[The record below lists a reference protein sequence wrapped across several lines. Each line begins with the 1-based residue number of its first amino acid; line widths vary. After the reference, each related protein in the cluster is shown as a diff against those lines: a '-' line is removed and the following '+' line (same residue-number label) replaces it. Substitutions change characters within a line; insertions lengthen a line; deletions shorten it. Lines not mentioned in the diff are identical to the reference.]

1 MKAPLSSLFVFINF
15 LALSQPLV
23 ADFTFPSSLCKQEN
37 FKLTNQSIGAITYEW
52 DLCPSE
58 LDNMPTGSV
67 FEVSTGIP
75 FKVDLVEEN
84 GKYFGFYTV
93 RGDQKLYRLNFGTN
107 IKNTTPLKTDLGNL
121 GSSSLSPTG
130 FLSVE
135 IVKEGDQYYGFI
147 IDFFN
152 RIYRVSFGTSIENTP
167 SNVEIIYNENL
178 LNNPIDIVIVED
190 GNSKIAFIP
199 NFGNGTVVR
208 LDFGSSFNSQPAS
221 IIANAIN
228 HGFGGHGG
236 ISIIKDSNNSWYGVV
251 STSAGSLVRF
261 FFEDGIDDLTP
272 IISVITGVP
281 ASTSLFGLSIAFE
294 SNKYYVFV
302 QSSTKLLRL
311 NLGSTVA
318 DNVIAATDLGNFGLF
333 TNVWGFSMHKVKS
346 DWLTLSCENSS
357 ANIYSIVFP
366 ESCFTN
372 ISFSEEQSPVLTS
385 EIEGTFLISLTI
397 YNSDG
402 DFSTVSK
409 EVIFENKISPDIN
422 FESENFCSNHNV
434 IFSSQNLSDDI
445 FIYNWSFGDLN
456 TSNLANPI
464 YQFTNAG
471 EYTVNLEVQASN
483 GCNNFT
489 EKTIKIYNPPSA
501 SFTLPTGL
509 ICTNNEFTFTNNTVD
524 NFDDNL
530 SFQWL
535 LDDVPVSTD
544 EDLLLTFTSGGDKEL
559 TLQASIPGCSSES
572 VQIVTGV
579 GEGPT
584 VDFTLLGNCLNEST
598 LLTNNSQGAIAG
610 YSWDFGDG
618 QTSTDLN
625 PTVNYAAAGNYTVE
639 LETLGS
645 NGCISK
651 KSLPHQIFSV
661 PQPNFNI
668 DLPPFSCNGTPT
680 QFNDLTP
687 TLIDSNLDTWQW
699 NFADQNAS
707 ASIQHPQY
715 TYALS
720 GDYDV
725 SLTVTSDQGCVATTN
740 KIITISQSPQPVIIN
755 TPACVETAVVL
766 QDGAAT
772 SASAWQWQVGNNFY
786 FTESPSHVFAT
797 PGDYE
802 ISLTLTASNG
812 CVGTTTK
819 QVAVPLPLTVN
830 FESAFNC
837 ANTATQFTAV
847 VNDVADPVTNYS
859 WFSGD
864 VTRNGATVN
873 YLYNTPGTEE
883 VQLIATTQNGC
894 EYTITKAITILPAPV
909 ADFSFTPGSGAPP
922 LAVTFTNQ
930 SVNAN
935 SFLWEF
941 NDVAN
946 TTSTLESPAFTFTD
960 FGEYAIDLT
969 ATNAAGCESTVSK
982 LIAVALPR
990 VNVTLDNFRI
1000 IPNTDGSFL
1009 LLTNILNN
1017 GNVLVQNPKIEIR
1030 LDNAASLQE
1039 VLNTNIVAGSSVDYT
1054 LSTLVGANNNLNYA
1068 CIRLVL
1074 PNNEAQENT
1083 EACITFEANTAIT
1096 SPYPNPANELVTV
1109 EWISPIEETVS
1120 VMVNDYLGNVMA
1132 TETISSQQGLNTLK
1146 LQTLDWQAGI
1156 YFIRIKSN
1164 SREHFFRTIITR

>member
-1 MKAPLSSLFVFINF
+1 MSSKYIAIIFIYLPAYLAMGQCPIADFAIANSDKLCANSAVILTNNSTNGVGYQWDFCPEDFTEVFGNSSAVATGAAVGHGYKLIEDNGSWYGFMTLRTADKLIRLDYGASPESIPTVVDLGSFGLIDAPEGIAFHKEGNNWFAFIGKGENGVGQIVRLAFGNDLSSIPTATGFGTFGLGSIRIRDVNIVQQGSDLVLLLLLYNSNSISRINF
-15 LALSQPLV
+15 G
-23 ADFTFPSSLCKQEN
+23 SSLSN
-37 FKLTNQSIGAITYEW
+37 VPLAPSTLAITGSSLPRGFSVVRTCSEW
-52 DLCPSE
+52 IIH
-58 LDNMPTGSV
+58 V
-67 FEVSTGIP
+67 VS
-75 FKVDLVEEN
+75 EN
-84 GKYFGFYTV
+84 GLVQQVTFGANILGPLTVSAGYTFTSVIQPWRIKTIYSGGNYYSIISNNNRAYSIINFGDLTLANPPTQLINTNDIRFTGLDVVKYQGGIKIQGFATANSVSSVNYAKSCGLESNFSLLENPDGLRLESGAYKIDLGVT
-93 RGDQKLYRLNFGTN
+93 DQYGRNDFKTLNFVVSN
-107 IKNTTPLKTDLGNL
+107 NTAPDITIGFDSNCTDAEVNFSLQSSSNLISWDWDLGNSTSSNL
-121 GSSSLSPTG
+121 ETPVELYVTPGS
-130 FLSVE
+130 FE
-135 IVKEGDQYYGFI
+135 IVVD
-147 IDFFN
+147 
-152 RIYRVSFGTSIENTP
+152 
-167 SNVEIIYNENL
+167 
-178 LNNPIDIVIVED
+178 VED
-190 GNSKIAFIP
+190 VTGCVNQA
-199 NFGNGTVVR
+199 
-208 LDFGSSFNSQPAS
+208 SQ
-221 IIANAIN
+221 
-228 HGFGGHGG
+228 
-236 ISIIKDSNNSWYGVV
+236 
-251 STSAGSLVRF
+251 
-261 FFEDGIDDLTP
+261 
-272 IISVITGVP
+272 
-281 ASTSLFGLSIAFE
+281 
-294 SNKYYVFV
+294 
-302 QSSTKLLRL
+302 
-311 NLGSTVA
+311 
-318 DNVIAATDLGNFGLF
+318 
-333 TNVWGFSMHKVKS
+333 
-346 DWLTLSCENSS
+346 TL
-357 ANIYSIVFP
+357 NIYP
-366 ESCFTN
+366 
-372 ISFSEEQSPVLTS
+372 
-385 EIEGTFLISLTI
+385 
-397 YNSDG
+397 
-402 DFSTVSK
+402 
-409 EVIFENKISPDIN
+409 
-422 FESENFCSNHNV
+422 
-434 IFSSQNLSDDI
+434 
-445 FIYNWSFGDLN
+445 
-456 TSNLANPI
+456 
-464 YQFTNAG
+464 
-471 EYTVNLEVQASN
+471 
-483 GCNNFT
+483 
-489 EKTIKIYNPPSA
+489 PPSA

-509 ICTNNEFTFTNNTVD
+509 ICTNNEFTFANNTVD
-524 NFDDNL
+524 NFDGNL

-544 EDLLLTFTSGGDKEL
+544 EDLLLTFNSGGDKEI

-579 GEGPT
+579 GEGPS
-584 VDFTLLGNCLNEST
+584 VDFTLAGNCLNEST

-618 QTSTDLN
+618 QTSTEIN
-625 PTVNYAAAGNYTVE
+625 PTVNYTAAGNYTVE

-651 KSLPHQIFSV
+651 KSLPLQIFSV

-687 TLIDSNLDTWQW
+687 SLTDSNLGTWEW
-699 NFADQNAS
+699 DFNDQNAS

-720 GDYDV
+720 GDYNV
-725 SLTVTSDQGCVATTN
+725 SLTVTSDQGCGATTN
-740 KIITISQSPQPVIIN
+740 KTITIAQSPQPVIVN

-772 SASAWQWQVGNNFY
+772 SASTWQWQVDNNFY

-837 ANTATQFTAV
+837 ANTAAQFTAV

-859 WFSGD
+859 WFFGD
-864 VTRNGATVN
+864 VTRSGATVN
-873 YLYNTPGTEE
+873 YLYNAPGTEE

-894 EYTITKAITILPAPV
+894 AYTTTKAITILPAPV

-935 SFLWEF
+935 SFLWKF
-941 NDVAN
+941 NDAAN
-946 TTSTLESPAFTFTD
+946 NTSNLQSPAFTFTD
-960 FGEYAIDLT
+960 FGEYAVDLT
-969 ATNAAGCESTVSK
+969 AKNSAGCESTVSK
-982 LIAVALPR
+982 LIAVAFPR
-990 VNVTLDNFRI
+990 INVTLDNFRI
-1000 IPNTDGSFL
+1000 ISNTDGSFL

-1030 LDNAASLQE
+1030 LDNAATLQE
-1039 VLNTNIVAGSSVDYT
+1039 VLNTNIGPGASVDYT

-1109 EWISPIEETVS
+1109 EWISPIEESVS
-1120 VMVNDYLGNVMA
+1120 VIVNDYLGNVMA
-1132 TETISSQQGLNTLK
+1132 TESISSQQGLNTLK

-1164 SREHFFRTIITR
+1164 SHEHFFRTIIAR